1 MNNERLE
8 ELVWELI
15 DGTISSQDHLLL
27 QEFLVGRPEAEER
40 RRELVSL
47 AARLD
52 SIETVEPPAAL
63 RQRIDAAL
71 EAVPSRATAA
81 LREPLRMPPP
91 TTAAWPMRAGY
102 LAAGLVVGAALTFL
116 VVGGPGQDLDQS
128 KLYGSVQSEWPV
140 ESTSTID
147 LEADSGTVIIERKG
161 AQRLIDLDLRQQ
173 GAVVMELESGGG
185 IIQLESLD
193 QNGSTALEAST
204 EGSRLRLAAVGPAA
218 LRLTV
223 NVGEPAASLFLTITA
238 EDAILD
244 RVILFAGEIQYAR

>member
-1 MNNERLE
+1 MNTERLE

-27 QEFLVGRPEAEER
+27 QEYLVGRPEAEER

-52 SIETVEPPAAL
+52 SLETVEPPAAL

-71 EAVPSRATAA
+71 EAVPSRGPAA
-81 LREPLRMPPP
+81 LPEPLRLPPL

-102 LAAGLVVGAALTFL
+102 LAAGLLVGAALTFL

-128 KLYGSVQSEWPV
+128 KLYGSVQSGRPV
-140 ESTSTID
+140 ESASTID
-147 LEADSGTVIIERKG
+147 LEADSGTVIVERKG
-161 AQRLIDLDLRQQ
+161 AQRLLDFDLRQQ
-173 GAVVMELESGGG
+173 GAVVMELESGSGM
-185 IIQLESLD
+185 IELESLD
-193 QNGSTALEAST
+193 QSGSTALGAST
-204 EGSRLRLAAVGPAA
+204 AGSRLRLATMGPAA

-223 NVGEPAASLFLTITA
+223 NVGEPAASLFLTVTA
-238 EDAILD
+238 EDATLD
-244 RVILFAGEIQYAR
+244 RVILFAGEIPYAR